1 MKIAVIQASSQ
12 AGRNELMAY
21 TVRKYAPCGS
31 EVTRYNSVMMF
42 NMRNDYEDRAY
53 SDVCK

>member
-1 MKIAVIQASSQ
+1 MKDLNFQTRIESTGLTNV
-12 AGRNELMAY
+12 EL
-21 TVRKYAPCGS
+21 